1 MTSYFLNP
9 AARERSLAT
18 GLFDEHEYRQVDAF
32 QVEPTPLR
40 HLRGLA
46 SRMSLADVWLKD
58 ESSRLGVNA
67 FKILGV
73 SYAISHLLNQKR
85 IGAGSVLICATTGNH
100 GRAVARVA
108 REHKLEARVY
118 VPADTVAARITAI
131 ELEGAVVVPVDGNY
145 DEAVRLA
152 AEDAKLH
159 GWIMISD
166 TAWPG
171 YEEIPRLIMAGY
183 TKLMDEA
190 ERQWAPEPPPDVVLI
205 QAGVGGLACAVVSWL
220 SHRFGQQRPFTI
232 ICEPASAACYLESAR
247 AGKPVLL
254 AGPFNTRMAGLASG
268 EVSSTAWST
277 VVTAADAFVAIDDDP
292 SFQVMRELAQPADG
306 NPAIVAG
313 ASGACGLAV
322 LLEVLRDKGLR
333 PVREASGLN
342 ANSRVL
348 VINTEGATDPELYA
362 QVVAR
367 ASCA

>member
-1 MTSYFLNP
+1 MTEYFLNP
-9 AARERSLAT
+9 HARRTVAT

-32 QVEPTPLR
+32 QVDPTPLR

-46 SRMSLADVWLKD
+46 SRMSVGEIILKD
-58 ESSRLGVNA
+58 ESSRLGLNA

-73 SYAISHLLNQKR
+73 SYAVARLLDQNR
-85 IGAGSVLICATTGNH
+85 IAKHSVLICATTGNH

-108 REHKLEARVY
+108 REHRLEARVY
-118 VPADTVAARITAI
+118 VPAGTVPARISAI
-131 ELEGAVVVPVDGNY
+131 QSEGAVVVPVDGNY
-145 DEAVRLA
+145 DDAVRLV

-159 GWIMISD
+159 GWTIISD
-166 TAWPG
+166 TGWPG
-171 YEEIPRLIMAGY
+171 YEEIPQLIMAGY

-190 ERQWAPEPPPDVVLI
+190 ERQWAPAPPPDIVLI

-220 SHRFGQQRPFTI
+220 CHRFGRQRPFTI

-277 VVTAADAFVAIDDDP
+277 VVTAADAFVAIDDGP
-292 SFQVMRELAQPADG
+292 SFQVMRELAEPSDG
-306 NPAIVAG
+306 DPVIVAG

-322 LLEVLRDKGLR
+322 LSEVLRDHGLQ
-333 PVREASGLN
+333 PVCEASGVN

-348 VINTEGATDPELYA
+348 VFNTEGATDPELYA

-367 ASCA
+367 ASCV

>member
-1 MTSYFLNP
+1 
-9 AARERSLAT
+9 
-18 GLFDEHEYRQVDAF
+18 
-32 QVEPTPLR
+32 
-40 HLRGLA
+40 
-46 SRMSLADVWLKD
+46 MSVADIYLKD

-73 SYAISHLLNQKR
+73 SYAISQLLHEKR

-108 REHKLEARVY
+108 REQKLEARVY
-118 VPADTVAARITAI
+118 VPADTVAARTRAI
-131 ELEGAVVVPVDGNY
+131 ELEGAVVVRVDGNY
-145 DEAVRLA
+145 DDAVRLA
-152 AEDAKLH
+152 AEDARLH
-159 GWIMISD
+159 GWQIISD

-190 ERQWAPEPPPDVVLI
+190 EGQWAPEPPPDVVLI

-220 SHRFGQQRPFTI
+220 CHRLGRQRPFTI

-254 AGPFNTRMAGLASG
+254 SGPFNTRMAGLASG
-268 EVSSTAWST
+268 EVSSTAWPT
-277 VVTAADAFVAIDDDP
+277 VLTAADAFVATDDEP
-292 SFQVMRELAQPADG
+292 SFKVMRELAQPVDG
-306 NPAIVAG
+306 DPAIIAG

-322 LLEVLRDKGLR
+322 LLEVLHDKGLR
-333 PVREASGLN
+333 PVREAACLN
-342 ANSRVL
+342 ANSRTL

-362 QVVAR
+362 QVVAG
-367 ASCA
+367 AS